1 MRMAQAK
8 IIPTAPPATVPLQAA
23 IVMQFSCAIVADNL
37 SQIAEVANPEVA
49 SFKSAPSLKVVP
61 WPVKTTPRASA
72 ALSKIDNNS
81 SNIEDERELAFSG
94 RFIFI
99 SQTSFLCFC
108 NVIKLVLPSYV

>member
-1 MRMAQAK
+1 MRFL
-8 IIPTAPPATVPLQAA
+8 IFTVSLFLATTVYANDHN
-23 IVMQFSCAIVADNL
+23 INKSGFL
-37 SQIAEVANPEVA
+37 SKKLSV
-49 SFKSAPSLKVVP
+49 S
-61 WPVKTTPRASA
+61 
-72 ALSKIDNNS
+72 ALSKIDNSS

>member
-1 MRMAQAK
+1 MSQAK
-8 IIPTAPPATVPLQAA
+8 IIPNAPPATVPFKAA
-23 IVMQFSCAIVADNL
+23 IVMQFSFAIFSDNF
-37 SQIAEVANPEVA
+37 SQIGEIANPDFT
-49 SFKSAPSLKVVP
+49 SFKSAPALKVVP

-72 ALSKIDNNS
+72 ALSKIDNSS